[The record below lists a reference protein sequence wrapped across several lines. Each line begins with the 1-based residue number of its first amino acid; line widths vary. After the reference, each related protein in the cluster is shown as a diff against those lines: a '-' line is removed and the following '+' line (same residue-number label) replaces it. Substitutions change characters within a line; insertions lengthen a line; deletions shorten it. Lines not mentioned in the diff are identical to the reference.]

1 LSRDILHRDILHRKA
16 GAGDAVG
23 KGKVVIPIRKHQ
35 LLLNLPSCVVQEES
49 NIQLYWQAREYKIIG
64 QESRKGSDLPLTV
77 R

>member
-1 LSRDILHRDILHRKA
+1 LLVKGYFASKSRGWRCGWER
-16 GAGDAVG
+16 
-23 KGKVVIPIRKHQ
+23 KVVIPIRKHQ
-35 LLLNLPSCVVQEES
+35 LLLNLPSCVVQVVQEES